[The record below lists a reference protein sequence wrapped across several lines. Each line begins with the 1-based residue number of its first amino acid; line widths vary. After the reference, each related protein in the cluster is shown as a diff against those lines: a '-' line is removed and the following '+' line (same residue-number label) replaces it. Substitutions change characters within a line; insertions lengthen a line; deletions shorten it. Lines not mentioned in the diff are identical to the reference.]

1 MLIRSECLAAMREM
15 PDACMDSIVTS
26 QHGNL
31 RWEWQGGPS
40 HPNRASYDEYQ
51 DYMSKALSW
60 FANRTISELVD
71 G

>member
-1 MLIRSECLAAMREM
+1 MSGEITSSIRL
-15 PDACMDSIVTS
+15 
-26 QHGNL
+26 
-31 RWEWQGGPS
+31 
-40 HPNRASYDEYQ
+40 ASYDEYQ